1 MGYASCLHLQG
12 SEERLEFFFASR
24 ENVKIDKPFLTPVSV
39 QARPV
44 GILPERPI
52 PSVRQFRFCQ
62 DIPDPNRMLLVSIL
76 EIEVI
81 CPSGG
86 VQDGFASSSRSRRIS
101 NSLRTSA

>member
-44 GILPERPI
+44 GILPER
-52 PSVRQFRFCQ
+52 QFR
-62 DIPDPNRMLLVSIL
+62 
-76 EIEVI
+76 
-81 CPSGG
+81 PSGSS
-86 VQDGFASSSRSRRIS
+86 GFVRIFRIQIGCSS
-101 NSLRTSA
+101 